1 MLGYVGIGYVAE
13 IGLDMMGWV
22 EIGWDTIG

>member
-22 EIGWDTIG
+22 EVGWDAFE